1 MKVFWPRRAP
11 RTGTVYGWINGEI
24 AVVAAVL
31 DVQDGDGD
39 DALARIPSTSKL
51 IEQAGS
57 APHIIA
63 TCDASQ
69 DPWIVFKGGAE
80 SVDIVLYDPP
90 QRHKLHFFSLEP
102 VSLHRAVELPDPR
115 AAKLLPL
122 DTEPRPPRMSHA
134 VNQMNSADD
143 FAVLLRRADSREA
156 VGNRI
161 LDWMF
166 TRTQRS
172 LPVIVRAMEHHVIP
186 PARRLSSITATASQ
200 VHLRALQVVYA
211 ANEMERAQQQQGR
224 NSWSACGPYVSFWN
238 CVWLLLN
245 DCILGYAVGNFLME
259 NHVWIGSAIGAA
271 VQWTAHECIAE
282 SLAWLDSW
290 PVGLKLNTELSSF
303 FHIAFLAITRIFSSA
318 ALAAT
323 PFFPSLVFLLG
334 AIGSCSLSLLLALFT
349 DLLTVLSLNI
359 TLSYLAA
366 AAILRFEWYAAY
378 ALFTLF
384 RGKRKNVLRG
394 RVDSWEYD
402 IDQLILGTVLFTLVA
417 FLMPTVLV
425 YYAFFAS
432 LRFLI
437 LLAYAGIEV
446 LMACVNYFPL
456 FALML
461 RIKDPARLPGGI
473 CFVPASVPEFPGAW
487 RLQNQ
492 PLAPSAILSH
502 FGRYFSSMARHYHPG
517 RIIWRFVSGGHLD
530 PMPSSTDHLFR

>member
-31 DVQDGDGD
+31 DVQDGD

-69 DPWIVFKGGAE
+69 DPWIVFTRGAQ

-122 DTEPRPPRMSHA
+122 DAEPRPPRMSHA

-211 ANEMERAQQQQGR
+211 SNEMERAQQQQGR

-303 FHIAFLAITRIFSSA
+303 FHIAFLAITRIFSCRVLCGAFCA
-318 ALAAT
+318 A
-323 PFFPSLVFLLG
+323 FFFLSVVFFLGALGLWLFFFLVALFGALLGVVFLYLAVFSFG
-334 AIGSCSLSLLLALFT
+334 GCALLLFVLCWKGEDVFWGRFGCLGFGLGPVVLGSVFFSVVGFLIASFFGV
-349 DLLTVLSLNI
+349 LLVLLVS
-359 TLSYLAA
+359 
-366 AAILRFEWYAAY
+366 AILPVRF
-378 ALFTLF
+378 F
-384 RGKRKNVLRG
+384 
-394 RVDSWEYD
+394 
-402 IDQLILGTVLFTLVA
+402 VLFGFGCFWVVLGLVD
-417 FLMPTVLV
+417 FFSFFGLLV
-425 YYAFFAS
+425 
-432 LRFLI
+432 RVQ
-437 LLAYAGIEV
+437 G
-446 LMACVNYFPL
+446 
-456 FALML
+456 
-461 RIKDPARLPGGI
+461 PGGLSCGI